1 MSRTRHP
8 NLFPQPFPADASSRL
23 RVDFLS
29 ALFRIVSGGNDVEGD
44 RSLMDDVPV
53 KCGVISV
60 GIKLA
65 RP

>member
-8 NLFPQPFPADASSRL
+8 NLFPQPFPADVSSFL

-29 ALFRIVSGGNDVEGD
+29 ARSGSFSVETILRGD

-53 KCGVISV
+53 KSGVISMGV
-60 GIKLA
+60 KLA
-65 RP
+65 RR